1 MFGMKIN
8 FDKSEVFVVGVESS
22 EHQRIVEIF
31 GCKMGTFPITYL
43 GLPVSDCKLTKGQ
56 LSYVG
61 DKVMEVDPGTS
72 LLSRVPVSGCLPC
85 LEYPTDRHSAGR
97 RKDPLRI
104 AMMARTRHP
113 D

>member
-72 LLSRVPVSGCLPC
+72 LPSGVPRPNDYPGWRPC
-85 LEYPTDRHSAGR
+85 EDYPADRHLAG
-97 RKDPLRI
+97 
-104 AMMARTRHP
+104 
-113 D
+113 